1 MKQVIYFLLVVGA
14 GVFTFSCTQEFSNNE
29 IKDQKV
35 AKLRKD
41 DLGKYKYESVNL
53 PYVEMANAAA
63 MLRVDNQGSN
73 NVGNFN
79 GGFGG
84 NTSFSKAGEEIK
96 ILNVTDAKADLGRVL
111 FYDQKLSLNNAVSC
125 GSCHFQKLAF
135 ADGKALSAG
144 FEGRITTRNAMAIV
158 NPAMSFT
165 GLFWDNR
172 ANCVKKLVLQPVQNH
187 IEMGMEDLPLLAKK
201 IAAVDYYPDL
211 FMKAYGSPSITEDRI
226 AEGLNA
232 FLRSFVTWNTKY
244 DQGKTTAFANFTSE
258 ERTGMKL
265 FSDWNGANCAS
276 CHNEPTF
283 DRQWGGSA
291 NIGLDKV
298 SKDKGDG
305 SERFRVPSLRN
316 VELTGPYMHD
326 GRFKTLEEVIDHY
339 SDNVQFNTNLDWN
352 LQDNSSSL
360 GNGNG
365 KAKKLNLSPSDKK
378 ALVAFLKTLT
388 DKDFI
393 TNPKFSDPFSY

>member
-14 GVFTFSCTQEFSNNE
+14 GVFTFSCTQEFNNNE

-35 AKLRKD
+35 AKLRTD

-53 PYVEMANAAA
+53 PYKELANAAS
-63 MLRVDNQGSN
+63 MLLVDNQGSN
-73 NVGNFN
+73 SIGNSGSSSFN
-79 GGFGG
+79 SFNMKGGE
-84 NTSFSKAGEEIK
+84 AIK
-96 ILNVTDAKADLGRVL
+96 ILNVTNAKADLGRVL

-135 ADGKALSAG
+135 ADGKAVSEG
-144 FEGRITTRNAMAIV
+144 FEGRITSRNAMAIV

-201 IAAVDYYPDL
+201 LAAVDYYPDL
-211 FMKAYGSPSITEDRI
+211 FMKAYGSPTITEDKI

-232 FLRSFVTWNTKY
+232 FIRSFVTWNSKY
-244 DQGKTTAFANFTSE
+244 DEGMKNSFANFTTE
-258 ERTGMKL
+258 EHRGKIL
-265 FSDWNGANCAS
+265 FSDWNGANCGS

-283 DRQWGGSA
+283 DRQWGGNA

-305 SERFRVPSLRN
+305 SERFKVPSLRN
-316 VELTGPYMHD
+316 IELTGPYMHD

-339 SDNVQFNTNLDWN
+339 SDNVQFNSNLDWN
-352 LQDNSSSL
+352 LQDNSGNFGSS
-360 GNGNG
+360 G
-365 KAKKLNLSPSDKK
+365 KARKLNLSPSDKK

-388 DKDFI
+388 DKDFT
-393 TNPKFSDPFSY
+393 TNPKFSDPFTY